1 MTNEND
7 SWVDRYRPTSFKE
20 IQGNNKALRQI
31 RDWAENWGPGDQGQ
45 LLVGPPGTG
54 KTTTAYVVSDV
65 LDMPLNQINASSAR
79 KTEDIKD
86 MAGSIAA
93 SPADGN
99 RQLVLLDEV
108 DGWHHAANK
117 QPLYDSLSNPANP
130 IILTANVEYDVP
142 DGIKNRTNT
151 HKFKL
156 SSASRGAK
164 LEDIIEAEGLDVDEH
179 DLKRL
184 KERPDLRSAINDLQV
199 MAESDVPLGFDD
211 REWEEGEFDAIPE
224 ILGGDKYAGSD
235 ISPNDLV
242 IWLDQAVA
250 KEYRGLEVSI
260 AYDSLAR
267 ADKWLGRAQSTRNY
281 RYWKYAGALARMTAE
296 VRLTEAYSGYIP
308 GLFPDWFRHSLEKAS
323 SDTPTARVYRKL
335 KDYDGQRYKFSGSFI
350 YFKNVLL
357 DILRDLDVEERRE
370 LALENRLDGDELE
383 VLDLDTDAYE
393 DWAGGKDSSV
403 QEYESKSQS
412 VLDF

>member
-1 MTNEND
+1 MRQDNE
-7 SWVDRYRPTSFKE
+7 SWVDRYRPSSFDE

-31 RDWAENWGPGDQGQ
+31 REWAEGWEPGDKGQ
-45 LLVGPPGTG
+45 LLVGPPGVG

-65 LDMPLNQINASSAR
+65 LEMPLNQINASSAR
-79 KTEDIKD
+79 KTDDIED
-86 MAGSIAA
+86 MAASIAA
-93 SPADGN
+93 SPADGQ

-117 QPLYDSLSNPANP
+117 QPLYDALSSPANP
-130 IILTANVEYDVP
+130 IILTANEEYDVP
-142 DGIKNRTNT
+142 DGIKNRTKT

-156 SSASRGAK
+156 SSASRGSK
-164 LEDIIEAEGLDVDEH
+164 LEDIIQAEGLDVDEH

-184 KERPDLRSAINDLQV
+184 KQRPDLRSAINDLQV
-199 MAESDVPLGFDD
+199 MAESDVPLGFDE

-224 ILGGDKYAGSD
+224 IIGGDKYAGND

-250 KEYRGLEVSI
+250 KEFRGLEAGV
-260 AYDSLAR
+260 AYDALAR
-267 ADKWLGRAQSTRNY
+267 SDKWLGRAQSTRNY

-296 VRLTEAYSGYIP
+296 VRLTESHSSYIP
-308 GLFPDWFRHSLEKAS
+308 DLFPEWFRHSLEKAS
-323 SDTPTARVYRKL
+323 SETPTARVYRKL
-335 KDYDGQRYKFSGSFI
+335 KDYDGQQYKFSGSFI
-350 YFKNVLL
+350 YFKNVILDLL
-357 DILRDLDVEERRE
+357 HDLDVDERRQM
-370 LALENRLDGDELE
+370 ALDARLEGDELE
-383 VLDLDTDAYE
+383 VLNLDQSAFE

>member
-1 MTNEND
+1 MTDNE
-7 SWVDRYRPTSFKE
+7 SWVDRYRPESFAE
-20 IQGNNKALRQI
+20 IQGNNAALDRI
-31 RDWAENWGPGDQGQ
+31 RSWAEDWEPGDQGQ

-79 KTEDIKD
+79 KTDDIEE
-86 MAGSIAA
+86 MAASIAA

-108 DGWHHAANK
+108 DGWHHSANK
-117 QPLYDSLSNPANP
+117 QPLYDALSNPANP
-130 IILTANVEYDVP
+130 IILTANEEYDVP
-142 DGIKNRTNT
+142 DGIKNRVNT
-151 HKFKL
+151 EKFKL
-156 SSASRGAK
+156 GKRSRAAK
-164 LEDIIEAEGLDVDEH
+164 IREIAAEEDVELDEH
-179 DLKRL
+179 DEERL
-184 KERPDLRSAINDLQV
+184 AQRPDLRSAINDLQM

-211 REWEEGEFDAIPE
+211 RKWEEGEFDAIPE
-224 ILGGDKYAGSD
+224 ILGGDKYAGND

-250 KEYRGLEVSI
+250 KEFRGLEAGV

-281 RYWKYAGALARMTAE
+281 RYWKYAGALARMVPE

-308 GLFPDWFRHSLEKAS
+308 DLFPEWFRHSLDKAS
-323 SDTPTARVYRKL
+323 GDSATARVYRKL
-335 KDYDGQRYKFSGSFI
+335 KDYDGQQYKFSGSYI
-350 YFKNVLL
+350 HFKNVML
-357 DILRDLDVEERRE
+357 DLLRDLDVEERRQM
-370 LALENRLDGDELE
+370 ALQHRLEGDELE
-383 VLDLDTDAYE
+383 VLDLDPDAYA

>member
-1 MTNEND
+1 MTEKQ
-7 SWVDRYRPTSFKE
+7 SWVDKYRPESFAE
-20 IQGNNKALRQI
+20 IQGNNAALDRI
-31 RDWAENWGPGDQGQ
+31 RSWAEEWEPGDQGQ

-79 KTEDIKD
+79 KTDDIKE
-86 MAGSIAA
+86 MAASIAA

-108 DGWHHAANK
+108 DGWHHSANK
-117 QPLYDSLSNPANP
+117 QPLYDALSNPANP
-130 IILTANVEYDVP
+130 IILTANEEYDVP
-142 DGIKNRTNT
+142 DGIKNRVNT
-151 HKFKL
+151 EKFKL
-156 SSASRGAK
+156 GKRSRAAK
-164 LEDIIEAEGLDVDEH
+164 IREIAAEEGVELDEH
-179 DLKRL
+179 DEERL
-184 KERPDLRSAINDLQV
+184 AQRPDLRSAINDLQM

-211 REWEEGEFDAIPE
+211 RKWEEGEFDAIPE
-224 ILGGDKYAGSD
+224 ILGGDKYAGND

-250 KEYRGLEVSI
+250 KEFRGLEAGV

-281 RYWKYAGALARMTAE
+281 RYWKYAGALARMVPE

-308 GLFPDWFRHSLEKAS
+308 DLFPEWFRHSLDKAS
-323 SDTPTARVYRKL
+323 GDSATARVYRKL
-335 KDYDGQRYKFSGSFI
+335 KDYDGHRYKFSGSFI
-350 YFKNVLL
+350 HFKNVML
-357 DILRDLDVEERRE
+357 DLLRDLDVEERRQI
-370 LALENRLDGDELE
+370 ALQHRLEGDELE
-383 VLDLDTDAYE
+383 VLDLDPDAYA